1 MFDYPSY
8 EKHYNAFDN
17 YIKIFI
23 VINKVISINAAIKSD
38 EKLDWNTIH
47 VLLIWISI

>member
-17 YIKIFI
+17 YIVIFI
-23 VINKVISINAAIKSD
+23 VINKEISVNLAIRRKIGLKYYSCIVNMNFY
-38 EKLDWNTIH
+38 LG
-47 VLLIWISI
+47 

>member
-17 YIKIFI
+17 YIVIFI
-23 VINKVISINAAIKSD
+23 VINKEICINVAIKSD